1 MSDPVCAV
9 SSVLGTKI
17 PIPARIRAALD
28 LEDGDQLRWEVE
40 DEKTV
45 RLTVVPEPD
54 GTVDLD

>member
-1 MSDPVCAV
+1 M
-9 SSVLGTKI
+9 SSVLGTKL
-17 PIPARIRAALD
+17 PIPARIRAELD

-40 DEKTV
+40 DEETV